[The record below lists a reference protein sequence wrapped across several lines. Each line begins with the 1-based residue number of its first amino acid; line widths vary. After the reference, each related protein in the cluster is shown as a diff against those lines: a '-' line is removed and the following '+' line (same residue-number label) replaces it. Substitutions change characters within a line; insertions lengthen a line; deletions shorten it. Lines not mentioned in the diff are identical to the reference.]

1 MWEGHA
7 MGKIRVILAEDH
19 AVVRQGTKQLLDRYP
34 DIEVIGEAGDGEEAV
49 NLVRELRPDV
59 AVMDVRMPRMTGIE
73 ATLKVKQECPE
84 VAVLA
89 LTAHDD
95 DEYVFALLES
105 GANGYLLKTAEAEEL
120 VKAIRAVYAGQPALD
135 PLITQ
140 KVVSQFMNGKSLPD
154 VMAQVGDEMD
164 GLTNRELEVLRMVA
178 QGLTNKEVAQ
188 QLYISDRTVQAH
200 LSSIFSK
207 LQVSSRTEAVMYA
220 IRKGWITVD
229 RKG

>member
-1 MWEGHA
+1 

-19 AVVRQGTKQLLDRYP
+19 AVVRQGTKHLLDRYP

-49 NLVRELRPDV
+49 TLVKELKPDV
-59 AVMDVRMPRMTGIE
+59 AIMDVRMPRMSGIE
-73 ATLKVKQECPE
+73 ATRRVKADFPE

-105 GANGYLLKTAEAEEL
+105 GANGYLLKTAEIEEL
-120 VKAIRAVYAGQPALD
+120 VKAIRAVHAGQPALD

-164 GLTNRELEVLRMVA
+164 GLTSRELEVLRMVA

-188 QLYISDRTVQAH
+188 QLFISDRTVQAH

-207 LQVSSRTEAVMYA
+207 LQVSSRTEAVMHA

-229 RKG
+229 RTG

>member
-1 MWEGHA
+1 

-19 AVVRQGTKQLLDRYP
+19 AVVRQGTKHLLDRYP
-34 DIEVIGEAGDGEEAV
+34 DIEVIGEAHDGEQAV
-49 NLVRELRPDV
+49 TLVKELKPDV
-59 AVMDVRMPRMTGIE
+59 AIMDVRMPRMSGIE
-73 ATLKVKQECPE
+73 ATRRIKAEFPE

-105 GANGYLLKTAEAEEL
+105 GANGYLLKTAEIEEL
-120 VKAIRAVYAGQPALD
+120 VKAIRSVHAGQPALD

-164 GLTNRELEVLRMVA
+164 GLTSRELEVLRMVA
-178 QGLTNKEVAQ
+178 KGLTNKEVAQ
-188 QLYISDRTVQAH
+188 QLFISDRTVQAH

-207 LQVSSRTEAVMYA
+207 LQVSSRTEAVMHA

-229 RKG
+229 RTG

>member
-1 MWEGHA
+1 

-19 AVVRQGTKQLLDRYP
+19 AVVRQGTKHLLDRYP
-34 DIEVIGEAGDGEEAV
+34 DIEVVGEACDGEEAV
-49 NLVRELRPDV
+49 TLVKELKPDV
-59 AVMDVRMPRMTGIE
+59 AIMDVRMPRMSGIE
-73 ATLKVKQECPE
+73 ATRKVKAEFPE

-105 GANGYLLKTAEAEEL
+105 GANGYLLKTAEIEDL
-120 VKAIRAVYAGQPALD
+120 VKAIRAVHAGQPALD
-135 PLITQ
+135 PLVTQ

-164 GLTNRELEVLRMVA
+164 GLTSRELEVLRMVA

-229 RKG
+229 RTG

>member
-1 MWEGHA
+1 MV
-7 MGKIRVILAEDH
+7 KIRVILAEDH
-19 AVVRQGTKQLLDRYP
+19 AVVRQGTRQLLERYS
-34 DIEVIGEAGDGEEAV
+34 DIEVIGEASDGQEAV
-49 NLVRELRPDV
+49 ALIQELKPDV
-59 AVMDVRMPRMTGIE
+59 AIMDVRMPRMSGIE
-73 ATLKVKQECPE
+73 ATRRVKEQYPE
-84 VAVLA
+84 VGILV

-95 DEYVFALLES
+95 DEYVFALLEA
-105 GANGYLLKTAEAEEL
+105 GANGYLLKTAEIEEL
-120 VKAIRAVYAGQPALD
+120 VKAIRAVYGGQSALD

-140 KVVSQFMNGKSLPD
+140 KVVAQFMNGKSLPD
-154 VMAQVGDEMD
+154 VMAQVSEEMD
-164 GLTNRELEVLRMVA
+164 GLTSRELEVLRLVG

-207 LQVSSRTEAVMYA
+207 LQVASRTEAVMYA

>member
-1 MWEGHA
+1 

-49 NLVRELRPDV
+49 TLVKELRPDV

-73 ATLKVKQECPE
+73 ATVKVKEECPE

-120 VKAIRAVYAGQPALD
+120 VKAIRAVHAGQPALD

>member
-1 MWEGHA
+1 

-19 AVVRQGTKQLLDRYP
+19 AVVRQGTKHLLDRYP
-34 DIEVIGEAGDGEEAV
+34 DIEVIGEAQDGEQGV
-49 NLVRELRPDV
+49 TLVKELKPDV
-59 AVMDVRMPRMTGIE
+59 VIMDVRMPRMSGIE
-73 ATLKVKQECPE
+73 ATRRIKAEFPE

-105 GANGYLLKTAEAEEL
+105 GANGYLLKTAEIEEL
-120 VKAIRAVYAGQPALD
+120 VKAIRAVHAGQPALD

-140 KVVSQFMNGKSLPD
+140 KVVAQFMNGKSLPD

-164 GLTNRELEVLRMVA
+164 GLTSRELEVLRMVA
-178 QGLTNKEVAQ
+178 KGLTNKEVAQ
-188 QLYISDRTVQAH
+188 QLFISDRTVQAH

-207 LQVSSRTEAVMYA
+207 LQVSSRTEAVMHA
-220 IRKGWITVD
+220 VRKGWITVD
-229 RKG
+229 RTG

>member
-1 MWEGHA
+1 

-19 AVVRQGTKQLLDRYP
+19 AVVRQGTKHLLDRYP
-34 DIEVIGEAGDGEEAV
+34 DIEVIGEAHDGEQAV
-49 NLVRELRPDV
+49 TLVKELQPDV
-59 AVMDVRMPRMTGIE
+59 AIMDVRMPRMSGIE
-73 ATLKVKQECPE
+73 ATRRVKADFPE

-105 GANGYLLKTAEAEEL
+105 GANGYLLKTAEIEEL
-120 VKAIRAVYAGQPALD
+120 VKAIRAVHAGQPALD

-164 GLTNRELEVLRMVA
+164 GLTSRELEVLRMVA

-188 QLYISDRTVQAH
+188 QLFISDRTVQAH

-207 LQVSSRTEAVMYA
+207 LQVSSRTEAVMHA

-229 RKG
+229 RTG

>member
-1 MWEGHA
+1 

-19 AVVRQGTKQLLDRYP
+19 AVVRQGTKLLLDRYP
-34 DIEVIGEAGDGEEAV
+34 DIEVVGEAGDGEEAV
-49 NLVRELRPDV
+49 TLVKELKPDV
-59 AVMDVRMPRMTGIE
+59 AIMDVRMPRMSGIE
-73 ATLKVKQECPE
+73 ATRKVKAEFPE

-105 GANGYLLKTAEAEEL
+105 GANGYLLKTAEIEDL
-120 VKAIRAVYAGQPALD
+120 VKAIRAVHAGQPALD
-135 PLITQ
+135 PLVTQ

-164 GLTNRELEVLRMVA
+164 GLTSRELEVLRMVA

-229 RKG
+229 RTG

>member
-1 MWEGHA
+1 MCV
-7 MGKIRVILAEDH
+7 MVKIGVILAEDH
-19 AVVRQGTKQLLDRYP
+19 AVVRQGTRQLLERYP
-34 DIEVIGEAGDGEEAV
+34 DIEVIGEASDGQEAV
-49 NLVRELRPDV
+49 ALTQELKPDV
-59 AVMDVRMPRMTGIE
+59 VIMDVRMPRMSGIE
-73 ATLKVKQECPE
+73 ATRKIKEQYPE
-84 VAVLA
+84 VGVLV

-95 DEYVFALLES
+95 DEYVFALLEA
-105 GANGYLLKTAEAEEL
+105 GANGYLLKTAEIEEL
-120 VKAIRAVYAGQPALD
+120 VKAIRAVYVGQSALD

-140 KVVSQFMNGKSLPD
+140 KVVAQFMNGKSLPD
-154 VMAQVGDEMD
+154 VMAQVSEEMD
-164 GLTNRELEVLRMVA
+164 GLTSRELEVLRLVG

-207 LQVSSRTEAVMYA
+207 LQVASRTEAVMYA

>member
-1 MWEGHA
+1 

-19 AVVRQGTKQLLDRYP
+19 AVVRQGTKHLLDRYP

-49 NLVRELRPDV
+49 ALVKELKPDV
-59 AVMDVRMPRMTGIE
+59 ALMDVRMPRMSGIE
-73 ATLKVKQECPE
+73 ATRKIKAECPE

-105 GANGYLLKTAEAEEL
+105 GANGYLLKTAEIEEL
-120 VKAIRAVYAGQPALD
+120 VKAIRAVHAGQPALD
-135 PLITQ
+135 PLVTQ

-220 IRKGWITVD
+220 IRKGWIVVD

>member
-1 MWEGHA
+1 

-19 AVVRQGTKQLLDRYP
+19 AVVRQGTKHLLDRYP

-49 NLVRELRPDV
+49 TLVKELKPDV
-59 AVMDVRMPRMTGIE
+59 VIMDVRMPRMSGIE
-73 ATLKVKQECPE
+73 ATRKVKAEFPE

-105 GANGYLLKTAEAEEL
+105 GANGYLLKTAEIEEL
-120 VKAIRAVYAGQPALD
+120 VKAIRAVHAGQPALD
-135 PLITQ
+135 PLVTQ

-164 GLTNRELEVLRMVA
+164 GLTSRELEVLRMVA

-229 RKG
+229 RTG

>member
-1 MWEGHA
+1 

-19 AVVRQGTKQLLDRYP
+19 AVVRQGTKHLLDRYP
-34 DIEVIGEAGDGEEAV
+34 DIEVIGEAHDGEQGV
-49 NLVRELRPDV
+49 TRVKELKPDV
-59 AVMDVRMPRMTGIE
+59 AIMDVRMPRMSGIE
-73 ATLKVKQECPE
+73 ATRRIKAEFPE

-105 GANGYLLKTAEAEEL
+105 GANGYLLKTAEIEEL
-120 VKAIRAVYAGQPALD
+120 VKAIRAVHAGQPALD

-140 KVVSQFMNGKSLPD
+140 KVVAQFMNGKSLPD

-164 GLTNRELEVLRMVA
+164 GLTSRELEVLRMVA
-178 QGLTNKEVAQ
+178 KGLTNKEVAQ
-188 QLYISDRTVQAH
+188 QLFISDRTVQAH

-207 LQVSSRTEAVMYA
+207 LQVSSRTEAVMHA

-229 RKG
+229 RTG

>member
-1 MWEGHA
+1 

-19 AVVRQGTKQLLDRYP
+19 AVVRQGTKHLLDRYP

-49 NLVRELRPDV
+49 ALVKELKPDV
-59 AVMDVRMPRMTGIE
+59 AIMDVRMPRMSGIE
-73 ATLKVKQECPE
+73 ATRKIKAECPE

-105 GANGYLLKTAEAEEL
+105 GANGYLLKTAEIEEL
-120 VKAIRAVYAGQPALD
+120 VKAIRAVHAGQPALD
-135 PLITQ
+135 PLVTQ

-220 IRKGWITVD
+220 IRKGWIVVD

>member
-1 MWEGHA
+1 

-19 AVVRQGTKQLLDRYP
+19 AVVRQGTKHLLDRYP
-34 DIEVIGEAGDGEEAV
+34 DIEVIGEAHDGEQGV
-49 NLVRELRPDV
+49 TLVKELKPDV
-59 AVMDVRMPRMTGIE
+59 VIMDVRMPRMSGIE
-73 ATLKVKQECPE
+73 ATRRIKAEFPE

-105 GANGYLLKTAEAEEL
+105 GANGYLLKTAEIEEL
-120 VKAIRAVYAGQPALD
+120 VKAIRAVHAGQPALD

-140 KVVSQFMNGKSLPD
+140 KVVAQFMNGKSLPD

-164 GLTNRELEVLRMVA
+164 GLTSRELEVLRMVA
-178 QGLTNKEVAQ
+178 KGLTNKEVAQ
-188 QLYISDRTVQAH
+188 QLFISDRTVQAH

-207 LQVSSRTEAVMYA
+207 LQVSSRTEAVMHA
-220 IRKGWITVD
+220 VRKGWITVD
-229 RKG
+229 RTG